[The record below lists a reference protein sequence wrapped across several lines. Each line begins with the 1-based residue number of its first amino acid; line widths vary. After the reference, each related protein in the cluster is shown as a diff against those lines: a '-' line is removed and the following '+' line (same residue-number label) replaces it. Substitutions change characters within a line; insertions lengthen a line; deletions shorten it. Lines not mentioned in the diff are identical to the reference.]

1 MCTVS
6 NRELNSRNKLVSL
19 GKELESYI
27 DENIGIFFLVISIYL
42 KWETSNNNDIEI
54 QEPTYNDL
62 VDQFFSFLKK
72 GDIFILF
79 SRN

>member
-1 MCTVS
+1 MS

-54 QEPTYNDL
+54 FLATYNDL
-62 VDQFFSFLKK
+62 VLHSGQFYS
-72 GDIFILF
+72 
-79 SRN
+79 